1 MRACVHVSDVRV
13 WTCNQ
18 TFTWLSVSSSWHHIS
33 PRKKKEKE
41 SDISLMFAFGTPTSH
56 MKYQYQSFS
65 AIPEKNKKM
74 APIPWRHNS
83 GHSKGIVYVKRK
95 PLKYTANLS
104 LTHLYPYTYYPSPLL
119 PSLFHSLRP
128 LIHKK
133 KKKIIGVSD
142 IVVAGT
148 QASRGCQLPIRN
160 SLSSRRIACLTIDTK
175 NVCISVTKTYRN
187 NKIE

>member
-33 PRKKKEKE
+33 PRKKKKKNLTFRSCLCSEHR
-41 SDISLMFAFGTPTSH
+41 PRN

-104 LTHLYPYTYYPSPLL
+104 LTHLYPYTYYPPPLL

-133 KKKIIGVSD
+133 RKKLSESQTSLWREHRRQEDANYRFVILYLVEELRVSPSTPRTS
-142 IVVAGT
+142 A
-148 QASRGCQLPIRN
+148 
-160 SLSSRRIACLTIDTK
+160 
-175 NVCISVTKTYRN
+175 
-187 NKIE
+187 